1 MRDLTSTK
9 REFTAVARRLYRR
22 KPLSISRAFRGVT
35 EPVFSVWI
43 REHWAVSRP
52 GWFRP
57 VAREFQSQQKL
68 FQLVN
73 WPRPTQSG
81 ETKYTFSPTIQLTC
95 FPQQTNNLFFEID
108 SAGVFQTLSLKNI
121 SKTEQLFQRTSFGTT
136 NFVASIDGR
145 TYESRVVDRIFRIF
159 NQESHTRQ
167 STKLKEFLSSVFST
181 MSRTVGVITRGRV
194 IERGFRSE
202 SQGHK
207 GVTYFPR
214 DFALLRQRSATTEM
228 HNQFVALQP
237 LITLSSPSG
246 DMAQSATVFA
256 GPISTPNRWLKTTR
270 LHTGLGHSFLTSREN
285 AQGEADYRSAP
296 NVFTTLTL
304 NFAAPKVSEAELVT
318 KRVSQFV
325 SSPALTYLKRQ
336 EVMSEGII
344 NALRAIQTS
353 HVPSTTITAPSIPSI
368 EQLTSQVRMQ
378 LERELRIERERRGL

>member
-1 MRDLTSTK
+1 MI
-9 REFTAVARRLYRR
+9 E
-22 KPLSISRAFRGVT
+22 PAFG
-35 EPVFSVWI
+35 VWI
-43 REHWAVSRP
+43 REHWALSSP

-57 VAREFQSQQKL
+57 VVREFQNHQKP

-73 WPRPTQSG
+73 WRRPIQSN
-81 ETKYTFSPTIQLTC
+81 ETTYTFSPTIQLTC
-95 FPQQTNNLFFEID
+95 FPQQTNSLFFEID
-108 SAGVFQTLSLKNI
+108 AAGVQTLSLKNH
-121 SKTEQLFQRTSFGTT
+121 SKMEQLFQRTSFATT

-145 TYESRVVDRIFRIF
+145 TYESRVLDRIFPIF
-159 NQESHTRQ
+159 NQESQTRQ
-167 STKLKEFLSSVFST
+167 STNLKEFLSSLFST
-181 MSRTVGVITRGRV
+181 VSGTVGVITRGRV
-194 IERGFRSE
+194 IERSFRSE
-202 SQGHK
+202 SQGNK
-207 GVTYFPR
+207 GLTYFPR
-214 DFALLRQRSATTEM
+214 DFALLRQRSATTEL

-237 LITLSSPSG
+237 LITVSSSSG

-256 GPISTPNRWLKTTR
+256 GHISTPNRWLKTTR
-270 LHTGLGHSFLTSREN
+270 LHTRLDHSFLTSMEN

-318 KRVSQFV
+318 KRISQFV

-353 HVPSTTITAPSIPSI
+353 HVPSTTIAAPSIPSI